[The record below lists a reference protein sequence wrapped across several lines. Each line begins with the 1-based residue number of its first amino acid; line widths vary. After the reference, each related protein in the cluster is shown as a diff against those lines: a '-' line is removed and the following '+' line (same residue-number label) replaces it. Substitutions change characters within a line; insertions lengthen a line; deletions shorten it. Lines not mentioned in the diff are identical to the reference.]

1 MIIEVTQEAKAILL
15 DGKAIISNPEDWG
28 KHAHGYDATGQSVE
42 PISPKAC
49 RWCAYGTLNKA
60 RYDGGYSIK
69 ALNLARLELA
79 NIIQPL
85 VDKSSI
91 SFGFCFGIITSHNDA
106 ERTTHAEI
114 MEVFDEAIE
123 NCE

>member
-1 MIIEVTQEAKAILL
+1 MLNQETKAILT
-15 DGKAIISNPEDWG
+15 DGKAIISNPDQWG
-28 KHAHGYDATGQSVE
+28 KRANGFNANGVSIAPV
-42 PISPKAC
+42 SPKAC

-60 RYDGGYSIK
+60 RYDGGYSRR
-69 ALNLARLELA
+69 ALNLARRELA
-79 NIIQPL
+79 NVIQPL

-91 SFGFCFGIITSHNDA
+91 SFGALFSIITSYNDA
-106 ERTTHAEI
+106 ERINHAEI

>member
-1 MIIEVTQEAKAILL
+1 MLNQETKAILVE
-15 DGKAIISNPEDWG
+15 GKAIISNPEQWG
-28 KHAHGYDATGQSVE
+28 KLANGFDATGQITK
-42 PISPKAC
+42 PISPRAC
-49 RWCAYGTLNKA
+49 RWCANGALNKA
-60 RYDGGYSIK
+60 RYDGGYSMK
-69 ALNLARLELA
+69 VLNRARLELA
-79 NIIQPL
+79 NVIQVL

-91 SFGFCFGIITSHNDA
+91 SFSSCFGILTGHNDA